1 METSHAMTVSFGC
14 TREFILVQGQST
26 LSGHSQSSTEC
37 DVVDIIPAPNLHI
50 KLAVEDAKL
59 KCVHET
65 THFQLTENSMEL
77 EGGKRGRID

>member
-1 METSHAMTVSFGC
+1 MYKSLFQCRVGPLCLGIVINH
-14 TREFILVQGQST
+14 L
-26 LSGHSQSSTEC
+26 TEC

-65 THFQLTENSMEL
+65 THF
-77 EGGKRGRID
+77 